1 MNATKNALQ
10 KSQNPNDASAN
21 SLLMEV
27 DEAMRWERMEK
38 IWKDYGN
45 YILGFILFIILAT
58 GAVSGYQAWT
68 HHVKIKNTDGV
79 VALIQDSSFPDNLTP
94 ENLKKTGSLQSLAL
108 IQAAAAQLRADKP
121 ADALALLKQT
131 ANQTSD
137 IDLRELA
144 VLLQVR
150 IAANTQSDDL
160 AALRAPLEA
169 IANRSASSWQAY
181 AALEA
186 AALSASLDNDPAKAR
201 ALLKPLLAQDNLMPS
216 LRAKAEGMDQ
226 LYAARAAKTGGSD
239 AKP

>member
-1 MNATKNALQ
+1 
-10 KSQNPNDASAN
+10 
-21 SLLMEV
+21 MEV

-45 YILGFILFIILAT
+45 YILGFVLFIILAT

-94 ENLKKTGSLQSLAL
+94 DNLKKTGSLQSLAL

-121 ADALALLKQT
+121 AEALALLKQT
-131 ANQTSD
+131 ANQTND

-150 IAANTQSDDL
+150 IAANMKSDDL
-160 AALRAPLEA
+160 TALRAPLEA
-169 IANRSASSWQAY
+169 IAKRSASSWQAY

-186 AALSASLDNDPAKAR
+186 AALSASLDNDPTKAR

-226 LYAARAAKTGGSD
+226 LYAARTATTGGSD